1 MMEQKTLEQLKI
13 EELEKRIEKAEEKI
27 TKLED
32 KIERYENRRVCVEEY
47 KKHREYNKKD
57 IKNER

>member
-32 KIERYENRRVCVEEY
+32 KIERYEIEEFVL
-47 KKHREYNKKD
+47 KN
-57 IKNER
+57 IKNIENIIKRK